1 MMYPLADRV
10 RFSLVVAMLLAV
22 IVGAQALAFS
32 AEPRGGTSPGDLLGR
47 TGFAYLGG
55 LRTFAAAVI
64 WNRIDPQGHEYFEGV
79 TLTDQT
85 FLVPKMR
92 MVTLLDPTF
101 TDAYYVTSW
110 IVYNRIGPE
119 DGVAV
124 AREGLMAN
132 PDSGLMRANLVQLLF
147 LQDKEGNR
155 AEILRYSRLI
165 AAGDSVW
172 KDDEERFEGYATAM
186 HALDGAGEPALAHEI
201 EVLLD
206 TWRSGGIGLGDH
218 DHDDDGKQDH

>member
-1 MMYPLADRV
+1 MSALGDRL
-10 RFSLVVAMLLAV
+10 RLSLVAAVLLTV
-22 IVGAQALAFS
+22 VVGAQAVAFS
-32 AEPRGGTSPGDLLGR
+32 AAPRGGTSPGELLGK

-110 IVYNRIGPE
+110 IVYKRIGPE

-124 AREGLMAN
+124 AREGLVAN

-147 LQDKEGNR
+147 LQDKAGNR
-155 AEILRYSRLI
+155 SEIFRYAKLI
-165 AAGDSVW
+165 AAGDSLW

-186 HALDGAGEPALAHEI
+186 HALEDSGEHALAHEI
-201 EVLLD
+201 EALLE
-206 TWRSGGIGLGDH
+206 TWRSEGIGLGDH
-218 DHDDDGKQDH
+218 DHDGDGKQDH